1 MVGDSFISYIRIED
15 LNSIQRRMLKK
26 DERRLR
32 KMGVVLDNKSITGII
47 EEEGYFDDILEVLK
61 ELEKQEFICND
72 VKVEVHSRQVYKA
85 LLDITKKM
93 KLVKSY
99 AIKFEA
105 NINTKYKTIAKKV
118 KPVATQLLHD
128 IKDHIKQAEKE
139 PGLRESKKIGHKFI
153 EETIAKLQIV
163 GGEFLKELEKKR
175 F

>member
-15 LNSIQRRMLKK
+15 LNSIQRRILKK
-26 DERRLR
+26 VERRLR
-32 KMGVVLDNKSITGII
+32 KMDVVLDNKSITGII
-47 EEEGYFDDILEVLK
+47 EEERYFDDILEVLK

-118 KPVATQLLHD
+118 KLVATQLLHD

-153 EETIAKLQIV
+153 EETIAKLQIG